1 VYWLADDHA
10 KLAEAYAWQLTQA
23 TDAQRN
29 VSMDELVAEAD
40 LKLLMVNG
48 KAVKNPMILLVSD
61 LMLMRAHTPPTLT
74 RADLDEQKAVFA
86 DEPALFDYLQAA
98 YALYVEH
105 QPDSALKHLPQD
117 LPSNPDYFA
126 FSQQTLRGLALEAK
140 QDWKAAEKLWLQLLP
155 LAKQPLQRDQLELAL
170 AMNYERSGQL
180 AKVFAADS
188 PISAKHVRYIL
199 LRNSAGPDLLR
210 QQIAQAH
217 DPLERQTAQFVL
229 LYKDLL
235 RGQFATFDDDLKQL
249 PASAPDDKLGTS
261 LGYVYSAGQTLK
273 LFQWNGDKAESGYA
287 CPSIAQTAAT
297 LQNDA
302 KNPHGLNCFGEFI
315 LRNNLDSMPLE
326 QARAA
331 GSLGSTPSDFKGD
344 TFSRLDGYQ
353 QVIGN
358 PKAPKADKAYAL
370 FRALNCYAP
379 SGYNS
384 CGGEDVTPAVRKAWF
399 RQLKTGFADTQWGK
413 SLQYYW

>member
-1 VYWLADDHA
+1 
-10 KLAEAYAWQLTQA
+10 
-23 TDAQRN
+23 
-29 VSMDELVAEAD
+29 
-40 LKLLMVNG
+40 
-48 KAVKNPMILLVSD
+48 
-61 LMLMRAHTPPTLT
+61 
-74 RADLDEQKAVFA
+74 
-86 DEPALFDYLQAA
+86 
-98 YALYVEH
+98 
-105 QPDSALKHLPQD
+105 LPQNV
-117 LPSNPDYFA
+117 PSNPDYFA

-140 QDWKAAEKLWLQLLP
+140 QDWKAAETLWLQLLP

-188 PISAKHVRYIL
+188 PISAKQVRYIL
-199 LRNSAGPDLLR
+199 LRHIAGPGLLR

-261 LGYVYSAGQTLK
+261 LGYVYSASQTLK
-273 LFQWNGDKAESGYA
+273 LFQWNGEKAESGYA

-315 LRNNLDSMPLE
+315 LRNNLDGMPLE
-326 QARAA
+326 QAR
-331 GSLGSTPSDFKGD
+331 
-344 TFSRLDGYQ
+344 
-353 QVIGN
+353 
-358 PKAPKADKAYAL
+358 
-370 FRALNCYAP
+370 
-379 SGYNS
+379 
-384 CGGEDVTPAVRKAWF
+384 
-399 RQLKTGFADTQWGK
+399 
-413 SLQYYW
+413 

>member
-1 VYWLADDHA
+1 MDKSALSDAEAGFLGYLKTYPQGDYVASARGLLRRVYWLADDHA

-29 VSMDELVAEAD
+29 VSVDELVAEAD

-74 RADLDEQKAVFA
+74 RADLDGQKAVFA

-117 LPSNPDYFA
+117 VPSNPDYFA

-188 PISAKHVRYIL
+188 PISAKQ
-199 LRNSAGPDLLR
+199 D
-210 QQIAQAH
+210 
-217 DPLERQTAQFVL
+217 
-229 LYKDLL
+229 
-235 RGQFATFDDDLKQL
+235 
-249 PASAPDDKLGTS
+249 
-261 LGYVYSAGQTLK
+261 
-273 LFQWNGDKAESGYA
+273 
-287 CPSIAQTAAT
+287 
-297 LQNDA
+297 
-302 KNPHGLNCFGEFI
+302 
-315 LRNNLDSMPLE
+315 
-326 QARAA
+326 
-331 GSLGSTPSDFKGD
+331 
-344 TFSRLDGYQ
+344 
-353 QVIGN
+353 
-358 PKAPKADKAYAL
+358 
-370 FRALNCYAP
+370 
-379 SGYNS
+379 
-384 CGGEDVTPAVRKAWF
+384 RK
-399 RQLKTGFADTQWGK
+399 
-413 SLQYYW
+413 SVV